1 MAKWCK
7 IYLLIFLLTINAACS
22 SSPDMQKKAGT
33 SETFTPAQKVKIL
46 FLSISDSDVR
56 ENIRENYIKANME
69 KEMPDIEVEYDLGGG
84 GQDYASKLKV
94 YNSSGNMPDVWF
106 SEQNLSAVVIA
117 SGNAL
122 DLAPYIYK
130 WEFDKKFTEMEFIM
144 PDKNGRI
151 YSVQSGND
159 RFTTP
164 RLWYH
169 KDLFKKY
176 GIQVPAT
183 YEELLKV
190 CGQLN
195 EKGIV
200 PISIIG
206 RDGWTLNLH
215 LLQTMIMSEDPQVA
229 LDMLNGAT
237 DFTNPVIKRSLER
250 IRELVLAGAFPKNAV
265 NIGYEPAI
273 NMYTSGSAAML
284 AAFSWELPKLE
295 KLSPDTD
302 FMPWP
307 SSRAGT
313 FTKDAVQYW
322 GAPLSGYMVWAKT
335 KNPEA
340 AARFAMYCATQDALY
355 YNIESKAPTM
365 LNTGVRIE
373 NTSVLAKKN
382 LEQLD
387 MAEIKVPSIWSA
399 AFNTRTSAEISI
411 QNSKLLTGRY
421 SPDEYIRVIN
431 PLWIENAKEIRE
443 QNCDTH

>member
-1 MAKWCK
+1 MARWWK
-7 IYLLIFLLTINAACS
+7 IYVLIFMLAIAVACS
-22 SSPDMQKKAGT
+22 NSPGT
-33 SETFTPAQKVKIL
+33 NKRVKTLEPIKPAPKIKIL

-56 ENIRENYIKANME
+56 EKIRENYIKANLE
-69 KEMPDIEVEYDLGGG
+69 KEMPDLEVEYDLGGG

-106 SEQNLSAVVIA
+106 SEQNLSTVVIT

-130 WEFDKKFTEMEFIM
+130 WEFDKKFTEKDALT

-159 RFTTP
+159 KFTTP

-169 KDLFKKY
+169 KNIFKSY
-176 GIQVPAT
+176 GIEVPDT
-183 YEELLKV
+183 YNELLKV
-190 CGQLN
+190 CERLREN
-195 EKGIV
+195 GIV
-200 PISIIG
+200 PISITG

-215 LLQTMIMSEDPQVA
+215 LLQTMIMAEDPQVV
-229 LDMLNGAT
+229 LDMLNGNT
-237 DFTNPVIKRSLER
+237 DFNNPVIKRALER
-250 IRELVLAGAFPKNAV
+250 IIKLVQVGAFPKDVANL
-265 NIGYEPAI
+265 GYEPAI
-273 NMYTSGSAAML
+273 NMYTSEKAAML
-284 AAFSWELPKLE
+284 AAFSWELPRLE

-307 SSRAGT
+307 TIKGGT
-313 FTKDAVQYW
+313 GNNEAVQYW

-355 YNIESKAPTM
+355 YNIESKAPTA
-365 LNTGVRIE
+365 LNTGVKVE
-373 NTSVLAKKN
+373 NTSLLAKKD

-387 MAEIKVPSIWSA
+387 RAGIKVPSIWSA
-399 AFNTRTSAEISI
+399 AFNTRTSAEISVL
-411 QNSKLLTGRY
+411 NSKLLTGKY
-421 SPDEYIRVIN
+421 SPDEYIKSIN
-431 PLWIENAKEIRE
+431 PLWNENAKEIRE
-443 QNCDTH
+443 RNND